1 MPQYAHRCQ
10 EANLQE
16 LILFLNVWAS
26 GIQPGLQAWV
36 KTPLLTN
43 LSPWLPDNLLVPKG
57 EMRRNKEI
65 SSLKQLSPSVLRVKP
80 QSLVHTGRMLY
91 ISATA
96 SGSVAFWGSL
106 SCLWVGEGST
116 SPCCQTCLSGLKVC
130 SQGFLWGSACLFLEG
145 VADICG

>member
-1 MPQYAHRCQ
+1 VSPHPAFCMGSRNRTCV
-10 EANLQE
+10 
-16 LILFLNVWAS
+16 I
-26 GIQPGLQAWV
+26 GLVQRA
-36 KTPLLTN
+36 LSATN